1 MLLTGAGDGGAEKRE
16 RRGWW
21 GLCGAR
27 GAHQADGLDSLGVLG
42 QRLRGERVAAREVLG
57 WHQIALGHDDL
68 GCRRGMRVQERDTI
82 QAHACG
88 RPASWLSLEVSTS
101 SFLVAVRYF
110 VFQCLA
116 NLV

>member
-1 MLLTGAGDGGAEKRE
+1 VEVVTRVSLERIYRAWRTRGLTLFVVTQYKHALVVAQPS
-16 RRGWW
+16 W
-21 GLCGAR
+21 L
-27 GAHQADGLDSLGVLG
+27 SLTFIHLSC
-42 QRLRGERVAAREVLG
+42 ES
-57 WHQIALGHDDL
+57 IP
-68 GCRRGMRVQERDTI
+68 
-82 QAHACG
+82 AHACG